1 MKPLYVKKNG
11 VVYRVSGTGIPSIY
25 PAANVEYDNTVTSEL
40 QATDVQGAID
50 ELSTRQGG
58 VQSDWNEND
67 TTELDYIKNKPQNL
81 VQDASYVHTDNNY
94 DATAKGKVDSLGTAS
109 TKDAGVANGV
119 AELDAA
125 GKVPSSQLPSF
136 VDDVIEVADYDHL
149 PITGE
154 SGKIYVTLD
163 TNKTYRWTGSGYAE
177 ISESL
182 ALGETS
188 STAYRGDRGKTAY
201 DHATESG
208 KISSAVTSGLYKV
221 AATAE
226 GHIAG
231 LTAVTKD
238 DITGLGIPGSDTD
251 TKNTAGSTNSTSKL
265 FLIGATEQSA
275 NPQTYS
281 YSGVYATNGTLTAS
295 NAQAVLLGINANN
308 GTSGGI
314 SLYNGTGNSDN
325 YGIMFR
331 KVSNKGT
338 HGYMQDTNNWATYFT
353 MYLDGT
359 ASRGWIFNNKN
370 VGNVASINTAG
381 NAVFNGSVT
390 IGGNTTNT
398 SGARM
403 EYNATNKCIDFVF
416 V

>member
-58 VQSDWNEND
+58 VQSDWDED
-67 TTELDYIKNKPQNL
+67 DSSELDYIKNKPQNL

-94 DATAKGKVDSLGTAS
+94 DATAKGKVDNLGTAS
-109 TKDAGVANGV
+109 TKDAGAANGV

-188 STAYRGDRGKTAY
+188 STAYRGDKGKANA
-201 DHATESG
+201 DA
-208 KISSAVTSGLYKV
+208 ISALQ
-221 AATAE
+221 
-226 GHIAG
+226 
-231 LTAVTKD
+231 TAVSNKVD
-238 DITGLGIPGSDTD
+238 KSGDTM
-251 TKNTAGSTNSTSKL
+251 S
-265 FLIGATEQSA
+265 GAL
-275 NPQTYS
+275 
-281 YSGVYATNGTLTAS
+281 TL
-295 NAQAVLLGINANN
+295 
-308 GTSGGI
+308 GTSG
-314 SLYNGTGNSDN
+314 
-325 YGIMFR
+325 
-331 KVSNKGT
+331 
-338 HGYMQDTNNWATYFT
+338 
-353 MYLDGT
+353 
-359 ASRGWIFNNKN
+359 
-370 VGNVASINTAG
+370 
-381 NAVFNGSVT
+381 AVEH
-390 IGGNTTNT
+390 
-398 SGARM
+398 RL
-403 EYNATNKCIDFVF
+403 
-416 V
+416 